1 MRNSQRVVLAVI
13 GGLAVL
19 ILAAGIWIRVAVPQ
33 LPDLSGA
40 RGSRTYD
47 FADFDRVGVSGQWQV
62 TIERGDTWRVAVDAP
77 VELLEYVRVEHV
89 GDELRLGLDGGWQFG
104 GGWGRNSNALEATI
118 TMPALSRLETS
129 GASTLSFSGFE
140 GRELSI
146 VSSGASELRANT
158 SRYDDL
164 RLVMSGAGSAML
176 GDLTA
181 TNADVT
187 VSGAAEVRLRMA
199 GGTLSGRLSGASDLE
214 YSGTVSAQTL
224 SQSGA
229 GSIRQRD

>member
-1 MRNSQRVVLAVI
+1 MRNSQRVVWAVV

-19 ILAAGIWIRVAVPQ
+19 ILAAGVWIRVAVPQ
-33 LPDLSGA
+33 LPDLSGE
-40 RGSRTYD
+40 RGSRSYD
-47 FADFDRVGVSGQWQV
+47 VTDFDRVAVSGQWEV
-62 TIERGDTWRVAVDAP
+62 TIERGDTWRVAVEAP
-77 VELLEYVRVEHV
+77 MELLEYLRVERD
-89 GDELRLGLDGGWQFG
+89 GDELDLGLEGGRWFG

-118 TMPALSRLETS
+118 TMPALEGLETS
-129 GASTLSFSGFE
+129 GASTLSFSGFD

-146 VSSGASELRANT
+146 VSSGASELRAST

-176 GDLTA
+176 DELTA

-187 VSGAAEVRLRMA
+187 VSGAADVRLRMA
-199 GGTLSGRLSGASDLE
+199 GGRLTGRLSGASDLE
-214 YSGTVSAQTL
+214 YFGTVNEQSL

-229 GSIRQRD
+229 GSIRHRD